1 MQIIP
6 IFLTFDRYYVVAA
19 EVAIYSMLKHASA
32 DYTYYIYVLH
42 SDIPVKSQDKLRKV
56 IRRFPN
62 AAIHFIHAEDLEK
75 KCYIESGRTLNAGAQ
90 RMLDFVEG
98 RDSVD
103 LPRTSYAPGRH
114 PSRLD
119 LWLPSFIG
127 RRLQQGFRKFGSFAR
142 GFLTNEAILI
152 GVESRTSS
160 PVRIPRDA
168 ATMQHVSVKGLYPC
182 GEGAGYAGGIVS
194 AAIDGEKC
202 AVALAESL

>member
-1 MQIIP
+1 MCPGGI
-6 IFLTFDRYYVVAA
+6 VVPASSGPEQLVVNGMSPSNRGSRWA
-19 EVAIYSMLKHASA
+19 NSGMVVEVRPEDLPQEYDKADELKVMAF
-32 DYTYYIYVLH
+32 
-42 SDIPVKSQDKLRKV
+42 Q
-56 IRRFPN
+56 
-62 AAIHFIHAEDLEK
+62 EDLEK

-103 LPRTSYAPGRH
+103 LPRTSYAPGIH

-160 PVRIPRDA
+160 PVRIPRDLE
-168 ATMQHVSVKGLYPC
+168 TMAHVEIAGLYPC

-194 AAIDGEKC
+194 AAMDGEKC
-202 AVALAESL
+202 AEAVADYLRV